1 MSERNGD
8 KARFGRRR
16 REKLV
21 QRKRS
26 RELRK
31 AMGTEGQKPAAQATP
46 QKPNLPKEDRP
57 APLQRAA
64 HTPSARTPKGH

>member
-8 KARFGRRR
+8 KSRYGRRR
-16 REKLV
+16 REKLE

-31 AMGTEGQKPAAQATP
+31 AFETERQASGAQKAS
-46 QKPNLPKEDRP
+46 K
-57 APLQRAA
+57 
-64 HTPSARTPKGH
+64 SA

>member
-8 KARFGRRR
+8 KSRYGRRR

-26 RELRK
+26 RELRNALAPK
-31 AMGTEGQKPAAQATP
+31 RQTDVAQVA
-46 QKPNLPKEDRP
+46 PK
-57 APLQRAA
+57 
-64 HTPSARTPKGH
+64 KG

>member
-8 KARFGRRR
+8 KSRYGRRR

-21 QRKRS
+21 QRKLS

-31 AMGTEGQKPAAQATP
+31 AFDTRPETAGGQAGRSARKRLGSPDVGP
-46 QKPNLPKEDRP
+46 P
-57 APLQRAA
+57 PLQ
-64 HTPSARTPKGH
+64 